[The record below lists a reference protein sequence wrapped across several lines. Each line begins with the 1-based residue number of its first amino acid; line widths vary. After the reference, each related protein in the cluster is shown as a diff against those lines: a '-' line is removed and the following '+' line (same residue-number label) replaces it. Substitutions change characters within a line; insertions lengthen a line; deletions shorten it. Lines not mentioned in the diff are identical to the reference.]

1 LKTPDSVDN
10 VRNDIGMACRE
21 GKMEDIKDN
30 IVLHTR
36 DAATVFRLLTP
47 ESLLAT
53 VWPETAQI
61 LAASRLS

>member
-10 VRNDIGMACRE
+10 VRNDIGMARRK

-36 DAATVFRLLTP
+36 DAASVFRLLTP
-47 ESLLAT
+47 EPLLAT
-53 VWPETAQI
+53 VCA
-61 LAASRLS
+61 RLLTLLQLRD

>member
-30 IVLHTR
+30 IVLNTR

-47 ESLLAT
+47 EPLLAT
-53 VWPETAQI
+53 VCA
-61 LAASRLS
+61 RLLRFLQLRD

>member
-1 LKTPDSVDN
+1 
-10 VRNDIGMACRE
+10 
-21 GKMEDIKDN
+21 MEDIKDN

-47 ESLLAT
+47 EPLLAI